1 MLRRTID
8 AGRSAS
14 RGFTLIE
21 LMVVVTLVAILA
33 TVAVPSMREQLANF
47 RVRSAADGIAN
58 GLNIARAEAA
68 RRNSPAAF
76 TLNSGGAGW
85 SVAQVSPATAIQSRG
100 NGDSSSLTVTSST
113 ASLAVTFLPTGIV
126 DTTATPR
133 LEQVTISSTVP
144 NTNSRQINILGGGLI
159 RICDPGVTA
168 VGDPRAC

>member
-1 MLRRTID
+1 MLIRSVH
-8 AGRSAS
+8 AGRPTA

-47 RVRSAADGIAN
+47 RVRSAAEGIVN
-58 GLNIARAEAA
+58 GLNIARGEAA

-85 SVAQVSPATAIQSRG
+85 SVAQVSPSTAIQSRG
-100 NGDSSSLTVTSST
+100 NGESSSLTVTSST

-126 DTTATPR
+126 DTAAPLR
-133 LEQVTISSTVP
+133 LEQITISSTVP

-159 RICDPGVTA
+159 RMCDPGVTA
-168 VGDPRAC
+168 AGDPRAC

>member
-1 MLRRTID
+1 MLMSSIH
-8 AGRSAS
+8 AGRSTV

-47 RVRSAADGIAN
+47 RVRSAAEGIVN

-85 SVAQVSPATAIQSRG
+85 SVAQVSPSTAIQSRG
-100 NGDSSSLTVTSST
+100 NGESSSLTVTSST

-126 DTTATPR
+126 DTTVTPR
-133 LEQVTISSTVP
+133 LEQITISSTVA

-159 RICDPGVTA
+159 RMCDPGVTA
-168 VGDPRAC
+168 AGDPRAC

>member
-1 MLRRTID
+1 MLMSSVH
-8 AGRSAS
+8 AGRSTA

-33 TVAVPSMREQLANF
+33 TVAAPSMREQLANF
-47 RVRSAADGIAN
+47 RVRSAADGIVN
-58 GLNIARAEAA
+58 GLNVARAEAA

-85 SVAQVSPATAIQSRG
+85 SVAQVSPSTAIQSRG
-100 NGDSSSLTVTSST
+100 NGESSSLTVTSST

-126 DTTATPR
+126 DTTVTPR
-133 LEQVTISSTVP
+133 LEQVTISSTVA

-168 VGDPRAC
+168 AGDPRAC

>member
-1 MLRRTID
+1 MRCAHARRPT
-8 AGRSAS
+8 A

-47 RVRSAADGIAN
+47 RVRSAADGIVN

-68 RRNSPAAF
+68 RRNSPSAF

-100 NGDSSSLTVTSST
+100 NGESSSLTVTSST

-126 DTTATPR
+126 NTTAPPR
-133 LEQVTISSTVP
+133 LEQITISSTVP

-159 RICDPGVTA
+159 RICDPGITA
-168 VGDPRAC
+168 AGDPRAC